1 MHPKTYITD
10 AIDRT
15 VEALKVEMSKDQS
28 LWPNG
33 QPPEPF
39 HTGATNIDYLLEIK
53 QIIKLETLLSNV
65 DNPPDYI
72 KVVDNI
78 IIRQVRACYFK
89 NNNSVDLNHL
99 HDPIINDLLSR
110 HNALIM
116 LTDPK
121 EHFKSKFNTPRTAI
135 MKSILNEM
143 LDIVLRNMTP
153 ANAEQYT
160 MLQSLYNE
168 LLELKA
174 FFYIINSVLIT
185 YISEQIPEV

>member
-1 MHPKTYITD
+1 MHTKTYITD
-10 AIDRT
+10 AINHT
-15 VEALKVEMSKDQS
+15 VEALRVEMSKDQS
-28 LWPNG
+28 LWPNE

-39 HTGATNIDYLLEIK
+39 HTGATHIDFLYEIK
-53 QIIKLETLLSNV
+53 QMIELKTLLSNV

-72 KVVDNI
+72 KAVDGV
-78 IIRQVRACYFK
+78 IIRQIRACRFK

-116 LTDPK
+116 ITDPK
-121 EHFKSKFNTPRTAI
+121 EHFESKFNTPRTEI

-143 LDIVLRNMTP
+143 LDIVRRNMTP
-153 ANAEQYT
+153 ANTDRYT
-160 MLQSLYNE
+160 MLQSLYTE